1 MFSFPPRNLFITP
14 VSVSSKHHIQRKP
27 PSQMLRNGMCFS
39 MEDYTV
45 CGRYQTDPQV
55 STVLSGKSMCLY
67 EMGFSRQ
74 ELVRKVADA
83 AKRKGIT
90 ASMVYCEMVLENVL
104 PEKCLFQYF
113 TGVHCDTAMGSSRSV
128 RAASNRHFGDP
139 FTKVRNMERIRVVV
153 KA

>member
-1 MFSFPPRNLFITP
+1 M
-14 VSVSSKHHIQRKP
+14 
-27 PSQMLRNGMCFS
+27 
-39 MEDYTV
+39 

-83 AKRKGIT
+83 AKREGIA

-139 FTKVRNMERIRVVV
+139 FTKVRNMERIQVVV